1 MGNVVEST
9 TCNASLSVTLSLS
22 QVNYRPKM
30 LVKGAPSSLYSQLP
44 DTTDIQFAREMTEM
58 QSEVQNTVWT
68 TECVQSPVRGTGS
81 NLRLAPIRL

>member
-58 QSEVQNTVWT
+58 QSEVQNTVDD
-68 TECVQSPVRGTGS
+68 
-81 NLRLAPIRL
+81 